1 MLDKYIDISKKIFFW
16 HSDSNALPSLQRLPM
31 LKINKKY
38 YAGTKKIKGK
48 FIIGG
53 SQCFFLSGKILIT
66 SNGNFMIVFDIVSQ
80 FYFEM

>member
-1 MLDKYIDISKKIFFW
+1 MLDKYTLIEISKKI
-16 HSDSNALPSLQRLPM
+16 SADSNALPSLQRLPM

-53 SQCFFLSGKILIT
+53 SQCFLLSEKNL
-66 SNGNFMIVFDIVSQ
+66 N
-80 FYFEM
+80 YFKWKFHDSL